1 MIDSLLL
8 DEKDHK
14 ISDGIYHRIQ
24 IDLAYNSDRMEGNCL
39 TYEQVKALF
48 DTGTISDESAR
59 VDDIIE
65 TVNHFR
71 CFDHIL
77 DTLDEPLSEGYIK
90 ELHRMLKTGT
100 LSSRSEEA
108 VIGEYKKY
116 ANEVGD
122 VKTALPEEVHDQM
135 VSLLDEYNGLSDV
148 TLEDIVSFHV
158 RFEKIHPFYDGNG
171 RIGRLIM
178 VRECLKN
185 KITPFVISDNEKI
198 FYYMGLKEWQ
208 TEDKHQRLMSLCE
221 LSQMDMEKILEYFG
235 ISS

>member
-1 MIDSLLL
+1 M
-8 DEKDHK
+8 
-14 ISDGIYHRIQ
+14 
-24 IDLAYNSDRMEGNCL
+24 
-39 TYEQVKALF
+39 
-48 DTGTISDESAR
+48 
-59 VDDIIE
+59 
-65 TVNHFR
+65 
-71 CFDHIL
+71 
-77 DTLDEPLSEGYIK
+77 
-90 ELHRMLKTGT
+90 
-100 LSSRSEEA
+100 
-108 VIGEYKKY
+108 
-116 ANEVGD
+116 
-122 VKTALPEEVHDQM
+122 KTALPEEVHDQM

-235 ISS
+235 ISF